1 MFSLANKNVKH
12 NKIATKRSKNRP
24 YKRTDMAKFNR
35 RFHGNA
41 GDGHLHTHHIPTPDV
56 LPFHMNLQTFCVG
69 GVKRI
74 QNLGYLAG
82 RLFSV
87 ELRSF

>member
-1 MFSLANKNVKH
+1 MFFFANKNVKH

-24 YKRTDMAKFNR
+24 YKRTDIAKFNR

-56 LPFHMNLQTFCVG
+56 LPFHMTPSNLLCRG
-69 GVKRI
+69 GETNPKFWVP
-74 QNLGYLAG
+74 G
-82 RLFSV
+82 R
-87 ELRSF
+87 

>member
-1 MFSLANKNVKH
+1 MLNITRLPQKGVK
-12 NKIATKRSKNRP
+12 KRP

-56 LPFHMNLQTFCVG
+56 LPFHMTPSNLLCRG
-69 GVKRI
+69 GGETNPKFWVP
-74 QNLGYLAG
+74 G
-82 RLFSV
+82 R
-87 ELRSF
+87 